1 MTEEIP
7 AAGQLIDRLSAY
19 VAASGE
25 TELPPAVIHKA
36 KHHILDTLGAI
47 VCGSNLKPG
56 KLAKRFAE
64 QQGGAAET
72 QVAGSSI
79 LTTAINAAFA
89 MGMMAHSD
97 ETDDSHERAG
107 MHPGCAIVPA
117 ALAVA
122 DRERA
127 DGARFIRG
135 VVAGYDIGCRL
146 TQALGVQ
153 NVRSRSLSLH
163 GIGTNFGAAAAAA
176 SILGLK
182 EESIRFVWDYSC
194 QQDSGKYYWMR
205 DRDHVEKAFVFAA
218 MGARNGVTSALLV
231 QSGFTGVDD
240 AFSGENNYFE
250 SFSPG
255 ANAELLVDELGS
267 RYEIQH
273 TDIKKYSVGAP
284 IQAPL
289 DALLILRERH
299 GLTAADVEA
308 VTANVPDDRVLIV
321 RDRDMPDVDLRHV
334 LAVALL
340 DGGMTFETSHSYERM
355 KDPAVLAIRERITLV
370 GDPGLRKAKIKRG
383 GIVEITTKD
392 GARLREHVELV
403 RGRPGNPMSD
413 AEIEQKC
420 TDLMRPVL
428 GEERTAC
435 LIERIWNLD
444 KVRDMREFRPL
455 LSLSL

>member
-1 MTEEIP
+1 MTGEKQAGGEII
-7 AAGQLIDRLSAY
+7 GRLSAY

-25 TELPPAVIHKA
+25 TELPPEVIHKA

-56 KLAKRFAE
+56 RLAQRFVAE
-64 QQGGAAET
+64 QGGAAEA
-72 QVAGSSI
+72 QVAGTSI
-79 LTTAINAAFA
+79 FTTAIQAAFA

-122 DRERA
+122 QREGA
-127 DGARFIRG
+127 DGTRFIRS
-135 VVAGYDIGCRL
+135 VVAGYDVGCRV

-153 NVRSRSLSLH
+153 NVRSRALSLH

-176 SILGLK
+176 SILGLD
-182 EESIRFVWDYSC
+182 EELVRFVWDYSC
-194 QQDSGKYYWMR
+194 QQDSGKYYWVR

-231 QSGFTGVDD
+231 HSGFTGVDD

-250 SFSPG
+250 SFGPG
-255 ANAELLVDELGS
+255 VIPGKLIEELGS

-273 TDIKKYSVGAP
+273 TDIKKFSVGAP

-289 DALLILRERH
+289 DALLSLREKH
-299 GLTAADVEA
+299 GLTAAHVQSM
-308 VTANVPDDRVLIV
+308 TARVPDDRVLIV
-321 RDRDMPDVDLRHV
+321 RDREMPDVDLKHV

-340 DGGMTFETSHSYERM
+340 DGGMTFVASHSYERM
-355 KDPAVLAIRERITLV
+355 KDPAVLAIRERITLI
-370 GDPGLRKAKIKRG
+370 GDPELRTAKIKRG
-383 GIVEITTKD
+383 GIVEMTTTD
-392 GARLREHVELV
+392 GAQLREHVELV

-413 AEIEQKC
+413 EEIERKC
-420 TDLMRPVL
+420 RDLMEPVL
-428 GEERTAC
+428 GDERTRN
-435 LIERIWNLD
+435 LIDRIWNLE
-444 KVRDMREFRPL
+444 KVKDMRDLRPL
-455 LSLSL
+455 LSHS